1 MRIFNVS
8 ISAATLACSLL
19 VGGAPAQATVIGFD
33 SIDASAGPVA
43 VTSQFA
49 GLGVSFSNLFV
60 MESSAPFVSS
70 VPNVGVIN
78 DEAPFS
84 LLVTATFSA
93 AVSDVSAVFFDS
105 NVGTN
110 LVTMKA
116 FDAAN
121 SLLGTTIAMT
131 PGSQMQVV
139 SLSFAGTRSVTLETD
154 ADGSL
159 FDDFSFTRAV
169 AVPEPGTVALFG
181 FGLAAM
187 CLGRRRKR
195 A

>member
-1 MRIFNVS
+1 MGILNLHT
-8 ISAATLACSLL
+8 SAAMLACSLL
-19 VGGAPAQATVIGFD
+19 VAGAPAKATVIGFD

-60 MESSAPFVSS
+60 MESSAPFVSTA
-70 VPNVGVIN
+70 PNVGVIN
-78 DEAPFS
+78 DEVPFS

-121 SLLGTTIAMT
+121 ALLGTTIATT

-139 SLSFAGTRSVTLETD
+139 SLSFAGTRRVTLETD

-159 FDDFSFTRAV
+159 FDDFTFTPAV
-169 AVPEPGTVALFG
+169 AVPEPGMVALFG

-187 CLGRRRKR
+187 GLGRRRKR